1 MQEPSAGTELKT
13 SSSETT
19 RFGFCFFFF
28 FAFGVKG
35 LMWVKS
41 LQLPLSTKIET
52 AKHPHKT
59 NEHKETQHSD

>member
-28 FAFGVKG
+28 AFEVKG

>member
-19 RFGFCFFFF
+19 RFGFFFFF
-28 FAFGVKG
+28 LAFGVKG

-41 LQLPLSTKIET
+41 LQLPLSTRIET
-52 AKHPHKT
+52 AKHRRDK
-59 NEHKETQHSD
+59 

>member
-19 RFGFCFFFF
+19 RFGFCFVFF

-41 LQLPLSTKIET
+41 LQLPLSTRIET
-52 AKHPHKT
+52 AKHRRDK
-59 NEHKETQHSD
+59 